1 MKKLKNIVLLIFL
14 SAWKIH
20 SANNFP
26 LKVAAGKIVYEQ
38 DEKGNRIIDF
48 SYCGYHQSNDSIP
61 LVNNV
66 IYIPHTESNASA
78 SIQRAI
84 DRIASLPPDS
94 KGHRG
99 AVILAPGVYELDKSI
114 IINTSGIVLRG
125 SDKKQTILKKTG
137 YDRGSTIYIRAK
149 RDAILQDTATI
160 INCYIPVNA
169 QSFQVSRQNL
179 FRVGDRIKI
188 TRPSTAQ
195 WISSISCN
203 IFGGGIDAL
212 GWKPGDVDIVWDRK
226 IVSVNGNT
234 IIIDAPITTA
244 IDAKLG
250 SGIVTRYFHPER
262 ISESGIEN
270 LTLISEYNQKNQKD
284 EDHCWNGISVDNA
297 ENCWIRQVDFRH
309 FAGSAVI
316 LQPTTKQITVED
328 CRAYQPV
335 SEIGGHR
342 RIVFYTLG
350 QLNLFQRCYSEHGI
364 HDFAAGYCAAGP
376 NAFVQCQT
384 YLSKS
389 FSGSVG
395 SWASGLL
402 FDIVNIDGN
411 NLSLKNLEQDK
422 NGTGWNAANSMLWQC
437 TASRIDCYSPA
448 ADATNSAY
456 GSWAQYNGNGNWAE
470 SNNHVQPRSLFYAQL
485 AERLKIDVS
494 KRAKLLPV
502 STDASSSPT
511 IEMAARMA
519 EESRKKVLT
528 LEEWIDLSEIKP
540 SSSTVNIK
548 FSLDEPRPM
557 RIKEYRPEIGIK
569 NGKITVDNAMI
580 TGGKLEVPWWNGKL
594 RKKNILSSKPHIT
607 RFVPGM
613 EGFGL
618 TDYIDSVITFMQ
630 NYNIAVLEHNYGLW
644 YDRRRDDHQRIRRSD
659 GDVWA
664 PFYEQPFARSGEGTA
679 WDGLSKYDLTQ
690 PNQWYWMRLKEFCSK
705 ARKKGILLYHQ
716 HFFQHNILEAGAH
729 WVDSPWRTVNN
740 VNNTGFN
747 EPINFAGDKR
757 IFVADDFYDVNHPVR
772 RALLR
777 NYIRMCLDELS
788 NYENVVHLISQEYT
802 GPLHFVQFWLDVIQE
817 WQTETGKN
825 PLIAL
830 SCTKNVQDAILKDP
844 VRSKLV
850 DIIDIRYWH
859 YKDDKTIYAP
869 EGGKNLA
876 PRQHARLEKVGRVTF
891 AEAYKAVKEY
901 RDLFPDKAVTYYAQ
915 NYPEMNWAVFMAG
928 GSCPSIPVKDIDFL
942 TDAAQMTITN
952 VNNSE
957 YYSIENTEKGII
969 FFTTSKFKSSFSLPK
984 GKYEI
989 RTFDTKNGQ
998 QMNKTVQINCKG
1010 NYLPLVNS
1018 DTAMIWWFKKL

>member
-1 MKKLKNIVLLIFL
+1 MKKLKNIVLLMFL
-14 SAWKIH
+14 SIWQMH
-20 SANNFP
+20 SANYFP
-26 LKVAAGKIVYEQ
+26 LKVVAGKIVYEQ

-114 IINTSGIVLRG
+114 IIHSSGIVLRG

-137 YDRGSTIYIRAK
+137 FDRGSVIYIRAK
-149 RDAILQDTATI
+149 RDAVLQDTATI
-160 INCYIPVNA
+160 INSYVPVNA
-169 QSFQVSRQNL
+169 KSFQVSRANL
-179 FRVGDRIKI
+179 FRVGERIKI

-195 WISSISCN
+195 WISSIGCN

-212 GWKPGDVDIVWDRK
+212 GWKPGDVDIVWERK
-226 IVSVNGNT
+226 IASVNGNT
-234 IIIDAPITTA
+234 ITIDAPITTA
-244 IDAKLG
+244 IDAKFG
-250 SGIVTRYFHPER
+250 SGIVTRYIHPER

-270 LTLISEYNQKNQKD
+270 LTLISAFNQKNQKD
-284 EDHCWNGISVDNA
+284 EDHSWNGISVENA

-309 FAGSAVI
+309 FAGSTVV
-316 LQPTTKQITVED
+316 LQPTSMQITVED

-350 QLNLFQRCYSEHGI
+350 QLNLFQRCYSENGI

-448 ADATNSAY
+448 TDATNSAY

-485 AERLKIDVS
+485 AERLKADVS

-511 IEMAARMA
+511 LEMAARMA
-519 EESRKKVLT
+519 DESRKKVLT
-528 LEEWIDLSEIKP
+528 LEEWIDLLEIKP

-548 FSLDEPRPM
+548 FSLNEPRPM

-569 NGKITVDNAMI
+569 NGKITVDNTLI
-580 TGGKLEVPWWNGKL
+580 TGGKLEVAWWNGKL

-607 RFVPGM
+607 RFVPAM

-618 TDYIDSVITFMQ
+618 TDYIDSVVNFMQ
-630 NYNIAVLEHNYGLW
+630 TNQIAVLDHNYGLW

-690 PNQWYWMRLKEFCSK
+690 PNQWYWMRLKEFSSK

-740 VNNTGFN
+740 INNTGFN
-747 EPINFAGDKR
+747 EPVHFAGDKR
-757 IFVADDFYDVNHPVR
+757 VFVADDFYDVNHPVR

-788 NYENVVHLISQEYT
+788 DYDNVVHLISQEYT
-802 GPLHFVQFWLDVIQE
+802 GPLHFVQFWLDVIEE

-825 PLIAL
+825 PFIAL
-830 SCTKNVQDAILKDP
+830 SCTKDVQDAILKDP
-844 VRSKLV
+844 VRSKLI

-859 YKDDKTIYAP
+859 YKDDRTVYAP
-869 EGGKNLA
+869 DGGKNLA

-891 AEAYKAVKEY
+891 TEAYKAVKEY

-915 NYPEMNWAVFMAG
+915 NYPEMSWAIFMAG
-928 GSCPSIPVKDIDFL
+928 GSCPSIPVKDINFL
-942 TDAAQMTITN
+942 TDAAHMTRTN
-952 VNNSE
+952 VNKEE
-957 YYSIENTEKGII
+957 YYSIENPEKGII
-969 FFTTSKFKSSFSLPK
+969 FFTTDKFKSSFSVPK

-989 RTFDTKNGQ
+989 RTYDAKNGKQ
-998 QMNKTVQINCKG
+998 INKTIRLNCNG
-1010 NYLPLVNS
+1010 NYLPVVNS
-1018 DTAMIWWFKKL
+1018 DIPLVWWFKKL